1 MTIGA
6 PCCLMAQS
14 IMRQKVLLFS
24 SLPPACAIALAWMAV
39 FHTTAWADDWP
50 HWRGP
55 NHNGVSSEKLWRDHW
70 LPDGP
75 PILWKANVG
84 TGFSSFAVA
93 RGRVYTMGNSDNR
106 DTVFCFD
113 AATGKEIWTHSYSAD
128 LGDKYFDGGT
138 TGTPAVDGDRVFA
151 FSRWGDLFCSDAAT
165 GKLIW
170 TRNIQKDARLRVPT
184 WGFSGSP
191 MVFENLLL
199 LSVGESGMALDKK
212 TGKTVWQSANKEAGY
227 STPLPWQHGEKW
239 LALVSSGQ
247 AYLAVEP
254 QTGKEQWRIRWLT
267 QYGVNA
273 ADPIIDSDR
282 VFISSGYG
290 KGGALLKPD
299 AGPEPTVLWK
309 NKALRT
315 QRNAAVLV
323 GGHLFGVDGDTNE
336 KAALK
341 CVDIATGELKWSESA
356 VGSGALMAADGK
368 LIVLGDR
375 GDLIVA
381 PASPEGFKPT
391 ARAQVLGGKCWTV
404 PVLANG
410 LIWCRNSRGDVVCA
424 DVRPQSQ

>member
-1 MTIGA
+1 MRRYAHFGNTGTLRDQINKSRSYQRYPADCAGPQNPGTTIKSSDNWRA
-6 PCCLMAQS
+6 VLLNARS
-14 IMRQKVLLFS
+14 IMRQKLLLFS
-24 SLPPACAIALAWMAV
+24 SPASVPAIALAWLTV
-39 FHTTAWADDWP
+39 LHPTARADDWP
-50 HWRGP
+50 QWRGP
-55 NHNGVSSEKLWRDHW
+55 NHNGTSSEKHWRDRW

-170 TRNIQKDARLRVPT
+170 TRNVQKDTRLRVPT

-191 MVFENLLL
+191 MVFENLLML
-199 LSVGESGMALDKK
+199 TAGEAGEADMALDKG

-227 STPLPWQHGEKW
+227 STPLPWQHDRKR

-247 AYLAVEP
+247 AYLAIEP
-254 QTGKEQWRIRWLT
+254 QTGKEHWRIRWLT
-267 QYGVNA
+267 QYSVNA
-273 ADPIIDSDR
+273 ADPIIDGAR
-282 VFISSGYG
+282 VFISTGYG

-315 QRNAAVLV
+315 QRNAAVLM

-341 CVDIATGELKWSESA
+341 CVDIATGEVKWSEQA
-356 VGSGALMAADGK
+356 VGSGH
-368 LIVLGDR
+368 
-375 GDLIVA
+375 
-381 PASPEGFKPT
+381 
-391 ARAQVLGGKCWTV
+391 
-404 PVLANG
+404 
-410 LIWCRNSRGDVVCA
+410 
-424 DVRPQSQ
+424 

>member
-1 MTIGA
+1 
-6 PCCLMAQS
+6 
-14 IMRQKVLLFS
+14 MRQKPPLSS
-24 SLPPACAIALAWMAV
+24 SLRSAVAIALAGLAV
-39 FHTTAWADDWP
+39 LHPTAWADDWP
-50 HWRGP
+50 QWRGP
-55 NHNGVSSEKLWRDHW
+55 NHNGISNEKHWRDHW
-70 LPDGP
+70 PPDGP

-93 RGRVYTMGNSDNR
+93 RGRIYTMGNSENR

-138 TGTPAVDGDRVFA
+138 TGTPIVEGDRVYTL
-151 FSRWGDLFCSDAAT
+151 SRWGDVFCRDAAT
-165 GKLIW
+165 GAVIW
-170 TRNIQKDARLRVPT
+170 TRNIQKETRVRLPT

-199 LSVGESGMALDKK
+199 LSVGEAGMALDKG

-227 STPLPWQHGEKW
+227 STPLPWQHGGKW

-247 AYLAVEP
+247 AYLAIEP
-254 QTGKEQWRIRWLT
+254 HTGMEQWRMRWVT
-267 QYGVNA
+267 EYGVNA
-273 ADPIIDSDR
+273 ADPIIDGDR
-282 VFISSGYG
+282 VFISTGYG

-299 AGPEPTVLWK
+299 AGPEPSVLWK
-309 NKALRT
+309 NKNLRT

-323 GGHLFGVDGDTNE
+323 GGHLFGVDGDTDE

-341 CVDIATGELKWSESA
+341 CVDFATGEVNWSEPA

-375 GDLIVA
+375 GELVVA
-381 PASPEGFKPT
+381 PATPESFKPT

-410 LIWCRNSRGDVVCA
+410 LIWCRNSRGDVVCVDA
-424 DVRPQSQ
+424 RAQTQ

>member
-1 MTIGA
+1 
-6 PCCLMAQS
+6 MAQS
-14 IMRQKVLLFS
+14 IMGRKLPRLS
-24 SLPPACAIALAWMAV
+24 SPPLPFAIALACFAV
-39 FHTTAWADDWP
+39 FHTIAWAEGWP

-55 NHNGVSSEKLWRDHW
+55 NNNGVSTEKLWRDRW

-93 RGRVYTMGNSDNR
+93 RGRGYTMGNSENR
-106 DTVFCFD
+106 DAVFCCD
-113 AATGKEIWTHSYSAD
+113 AVTGKEIWSHSYSAD

-138 TGTPAVDGDRVFA
+138 TGTPTVDGDRVFT
-151 FSRWGDLFCSDAAT
+151 FGRWGDVISLDAAT
-165 GKLIW
+165 GKVIW
-170 TRNIQKDARLRVPT
+170 SRNVQKDAHVRVPT

-191 MVFENLLL
+191 MVFENLLML
-199 LSVGESGMALDKK
+199 TAGEAGMALDKE

-227 STPLPWQHGEKW
+227 STPLPWQHDRKS

-247 AYLAVEP
+247 AYLAIEP
-254 QTGKEQWRIRWLT
+254 QTGKEHWRIRWLT
-267 QYGVNA
+267 QYSVNA
-273 ADPIIDSDR
+273 ADPIIDGER
-282 VFISSGYG
+282 VFISTGYG

-315 QRNAAVLV
+315 QRNAAVLM

-341 CVDIATGELKWSESA
+341 CVDIATGEVKWSEQA

-375 GDLIVA
+375 GELMVA
-381 PASPEGFKPT
+381 PASPEGFQPT

-410 LIWCRNSRGDVVCA
+410 LIWCRNSRGDVVC
-424 DVRPQSQ
+424 V